1 MKPGFTI
8 LLTLMCSV
16 LAQTPAPSSGTGIE
30 GVISAG
36 PAYGG
41 PARAGMPN
49 SRPLPN
55 TTFVVSG
62 DMGAAA
68 EFTTDETGRFRI
80 ALAPGRYSV
89 SIKEKKSAIG
99 RYGPFTVEVT
109 GGQMTKVAWACDTGM
124 R

>member
-1 MKPGFTI
+1 MKAGFT
-8 LLTLMCSV
+8 LLIILMCSSF
-16 LAQTPAPSSGTGIE
+16 AQTPAPSSGTGIE
-30 GVISAG
+30 GVISMG

-62 DMGAAA
+62 DKGAAA

-80 ALAPGRYSV
+80 ALAPGHYSV
-89 SIKEKKSAIG
+89 SIKEKKGMIG
-99 RYGPFTVEVT
+99 HYGPFSVDVT
-109 GGQMTKVAWACDTGM
+109 AGQMKAVTWYCDTGM